1 MSKVTLTTDENKLV
15 GSGGGYHLGS
25 CQHSSG
31 SKALHVIG
39 VMCRLFLHEVPEQP
53 LWSKV
58 DHLQAVSGD
67 APEMRAQGLAILI
80 RVYRKVWDGLL
91 RGQVLSL
98 VHLC

>member
-39 VMCRLFLHEVPEQP
+39 VMCRLSVFARGSRTTTVV
-53 LWSKV
+53 K
-58 DHLQAVSGD
+58 SGPS
-67 APEMRAQGLAILI
+67 ASG
-80 RVYRKVWDGLL
+80 VWG
-91 RGQVLSL
+91 
-98 VHLC
+98 CT